1 MDGRKTTTTARQMK
15 KKPPITTT
23 AESEQRNVYFEKWFL
38 VRTEKEMKRRSSN
51 SVINVAAESGKD
63 RLSRL
68 IISKDAE
75 RNNNN
80 NNCFLNFVIV
90 LTSRGEDKSKVVSVR
105 NILMDRNRERF
116 DNNPEDEE
124 FVRLLRTFIITYDNT
139 TLV

>member
-1 MDGRKTTTTARQMK
+1 MDGRKTTTTPRQMK
-15 KKPPITTT
+15 KKPPT

-38 VRTEKEMKRRSSN
+38 VRTEKEMKRRRSSN

-75 RNNNN
+75 RN

-116 DNNPEDEE
+116 DNNPEHEE